1 MYGGGYRSLE
11 VFEEKLRNISHIAFF
26 SNSSYLSKFVTILF
40 PSIRFHLQEKSEHPR
55 MLISACNITW
65 QNMK

>member
-11 VFEEKLRNISHIAFF
+11 VFEEKLRNFSHIAFF
-26 SNSSYLSKFVTILF
+26 SNLLKQICANPIS
-40 PSIRFHLQEKSEHPR
+40 FHTVPFTGEERIPR
-55 MLISACNITW
+55 MLISVCNRTW